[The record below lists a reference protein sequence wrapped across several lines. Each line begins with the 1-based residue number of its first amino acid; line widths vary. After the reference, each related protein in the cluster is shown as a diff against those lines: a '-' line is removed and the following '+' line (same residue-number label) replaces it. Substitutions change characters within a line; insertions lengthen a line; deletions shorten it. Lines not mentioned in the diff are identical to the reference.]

1 MFDVSFAEVLVVV
14 TAAGVLL
21 GRRDIISGSR
31 VVGTAFGRI
40 VGTLH
45 GMRTKFEQQSKGT
58 ELHQLHSSVRHG
70 LNDMRT
76 IGYDLMTVSPFNQSP
91 MSYPGTSSAAVG
103 NVITP
108 PTNTAVDGTATTTP
122 NISMHHQST
131 LTNINRMGTEGY
143 AAIPTSS
150 ATTTTPSSP
159 DVIRLARL
167 ILAEE
172 ELNIRLGTYPT
183 ADPRS
188 ATNVE
193 VEGGADIIQSVVKE
207 SIINEAFNK
216 PKI

>member
-21 GRRDIISGSR
+21 GRRDIIAGSK

-45 GMRTKFEQQSKGT
+45 GMRAKFEQQSKGT
-58 ELHQLHSSVRHG
+58 ELQQVHSSVRHG

-91 MSYPGTSSAAVG
+91 ISYPGTSSTATG
-103 NVITP
+103 NASIP
-108 PTNTAVDGTATTTP
+108 STNTGIVNGTTTTTIP
-122 NISMHHQST
+122 MQHQSS
-131 LTNINRMGTEGY
+131 LSIINRMGTDKNVV
-143 AAIPTSS
+143 
-150 ATTTTPSSP
+150 TTPHTAMFTTPSSSP
-159 DVIRLARL
+159 DAMRLARL

-172 ELNIRLGTYPT
+172 ELNIRLGKHPDTT
-183 ADPRS
+183 DA
-188 ATNVE
+188 
-193 VEGGADIIQSVVKE
+193 EGGADIIQSVIKE

>member
-21 GRRDIISGSR
+21 GRRDIIAGSR

-91 MSYPGTSSAAVG
+91 MSYPGTTTAAAANVSIPSTNTGVVNDTTTTIPMQHQPSLPNLNGTGTDG
-103 NVITP
+103 NVVTP
-108 PTNTAVDGTATTTP
+108 HTATF
-122 NISMHHQST
+122 
-131 LTNINRMGTEGY
+131 
-143 AAIPTSS
+143 
-150 ATTTTPSSP
+150 TTPSSP

-172 ELNIRLGTYPT
+172 ELNIRLGKYPT
-183 ADPRS
+183 TDPRS
-188 ATNVE
+188 ANAVE
-193 VEGGADIIQSVVKE
+193 VEGGADIIQSVIKE

-216 PKI
+216 PTI

>member
-21 GRRDIISGSR
+21 GRRDIIAGSK

-45 GMRTKFEQQSKGT
+45 GMRAKFEQQSKGT
-58 ELHQLHSSVRHG
+58 ELQQVHSSVRHG

-91 MSYPGTSSAAVG
+91 ISYPGTSSTAIE
-103 NVITP
+103 NVSIP
-108 PTNTAVDGTATTTP
+108 STNTGIVNGTTTTTIP
-122 NISMHHQST
+122 RQHQSS
-131 LTNINRMGTEGY
+131 LSNINRMGTDENVV
-143 AAIPTSS
+143 
-150 ATTTTPSSP
+150 TTPHTAMFTTPSSP
-159 DVIRLARL
+159 DAMRLARL

-172 ELNIRLGTYPT
+172 ELNIRLGKHP
-183 ADPRS
+183 ADMTD
-188 ATNVE
+188 A
-193 VEGGADIIQSVVKE
+193 EGGADIIQSVIKE